1 MKNLPFNLIKKLNA
15 PWIDEVKTIVEKKID
30 ESIAQLKEE
39 AEYEGDVKFSNEKFL
54 YERFKDNI
62 ENKLVFGNYQ
72 VLKYF
77 YRIMKIKLYR
87 LIIGRNT
94 FNAHDKEMYNYF
106 INVKVNEKTKCKHA
120 LLKFKSATEITDYS
134 IRYNNQSYF
143 VNYILETDKNS
154 PYMDILN
161 VPYFNYYNRAF
172 ISIDDMIR
180 NVKMQE
186 KENINFFDNDDIFN
200 PLKLYQM
207 ENKKVIEISTENIKD
222 IKNEKYISPYNY
234 EKIIESFE
242 LFCKRDDEYNKLCE
256 KYNLK
261 TKELFKNFSKT
272 EEYNNLPE
280 DVRKVYEDT
289 YCI

>member
-120 LLKFKSATEITDYS
+120 LLKFKSAAEITDCS
-134 IRYNNQSYF
+134 IRYNNQSYYLT
-143 VNYILETDKNS
+143 YIFETNKNS
-154 PYMDILN
+154 PYMDIIN
-161 VPYFNYYNRAF
+161 VPYFDYYNRAF
-172 ISIDDMIR
+172 SAIDDMIR
-180 NVKMQE
+180 NVKMLG
-186 KENINFFDNDDIFN
+186 KENINFFDDDIFN
-200 PLKLYQM
+200 PLKLYRM
-207 ENKKVIEISTENIKD
+207 EKRKVIEISTEYLEEV
-222 IKNEKYISPYNY
+222 KNEKYISEYDF
-234 EKIIESFE
+234 EKFKDSFE
-242 LFCKRDDEYNKLCE
+242 LFCKRDDEYNKLYE
-256 KYNLK
+256 KYLLK

-272 EEYNNLPE
+272 EKYKSLPK
-280 DVRKVYEDT
+280 DVRKIYEET

>member
-15 PWIDEVKTIVEKKID
+15 PWIDEIKTIVEKKID

-143 VNYILETDKNS
+143 VNYILETDENS

-172 ISIDDMIR
+172 SAIDDMIR

-186 KENINFFDNDDIFN
+186 KENINFFDDDDIFN
-200 PLKLYQM
+200 PLKFYQM
-207 ENKKVIEISTENIKD
+207 ENKKVIEISTENIKEV
-222 IKNEKYISPYNY
+222 KNKKYISPYNY

-261 TKELFKNFSKT
+261 TKELFKDFSKT
-272 EEYNNLPE
+272 EEYNNFPE
-280 DVRKVYEDT
+280 DVRKIYEES